1 MDGTAEKERV
11 QNEERAEDS
20 FKGQEEKEEPS
31 EEFEKESCAVME
43 TKTKS
48 FKLEGVSPASNAA
61 KRSRKIRI

>member
-31 EEFEKESCAVME
+31 EEFEKESCAVIE

-48 FKLEGVSPASNAA
+48 FK
-61 KRSRKIRI
+61 SREYLLHQLLQRDQGR